1 MIEPNEAQVIRV
13 PRADTLLVRTFIP
26 AIQAR
31 VTTTVVLVGVRPRP
45 EAQQHIIDWVEV
57 HADSERLRLLTWDW
71 ARDSYGRLL
80 ADLGD
85 PKSGEMLTDYLREQG
100 VVEEWPSHYLDTL
113 TEHLTAP
120 EPET

>member
-1 MIEPNEAQVIRV
+1 MTEPHEAQVIRV

-31 VTTTVVLVGVRPRP
+31 VTTTVVLVGVKPKP
-45 EAQQHIIDWVEV
+45 EAQQFIIDWVEV
-57 HADSERLRLLTWDW
+57 HADAERLRLLTWDW

-100 VVEEWPSHYLDTL
+100 VAEDWPNHYLETL
-113 TEHLTAP
+113 TEAMTAP